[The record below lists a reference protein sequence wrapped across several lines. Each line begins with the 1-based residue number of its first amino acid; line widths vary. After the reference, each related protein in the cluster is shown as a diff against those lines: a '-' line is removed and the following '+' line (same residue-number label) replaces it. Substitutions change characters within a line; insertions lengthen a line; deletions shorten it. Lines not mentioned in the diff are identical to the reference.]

1 MECKIFAD
9 NTSLLL
15 KVNRMNNSNTHRD
28 SDLKVMSKR
37 AFQLKILLY
46 HRSTIVT

>member
-15 KVNRMNNSNTHRD
+15 RANRMNSSNTHRD
-28 SDLKVMSKR
+28 SDLEVMSKR
-37 AFQLKILLY
+37 DFQLKILLY